1 MDSELFKIR
10 IEEIKNA
17 DSPAEQRALIRALY
31 FDVNGEVPDEEDL
44 DFFASQYR
52 VRKNKKHD
60 TNGKAEG

>member
-10 IEEIKNA
+10 IAEIRNA
-17 DSPAEQRALIRALY
+17 DSPEEQRSLIRELY
-31 FDVNGEVPDEEDL
+31 FDVNGEVPEEEDL

-52 VRKNKKHD
+52 VSKNKKHN